1 MRVANYGCR
10 PRTRIR
16 GRYAHGQ
23 QMPVSSAADPEDAI
37 DEQEHVLDAKHIG
50 RRYIR
55 GSAVRIGAYL
65 VSVLMSI
72 GSVPL
77 VTRHLGKAGFGEF
90 ATASSIVFIIGGFS
104 EAGLNAYGVREYASG
119 RVDKD
124 RMLRNL
130 VGLRVSMTG
139 FAVLCVAG
147 VAALIGV
154 EKVIIYGI
162 LISGGGLMAT
172 ITGENFGIPISAEL
186 RLTTASILSVIQQ
199 FILCTGYVVLVV
211 IGAGVLPFLA
221 VTAAS
226 GAGLLLSTAV
236 VTRGSVSSVPLFDRR
251 IWKDILKQTLPYA
264 AAAAVGIIYFREAL
278 VLTSALAHSD
288 PKAQAGLYSAAFR
301 IVEVLTMMPYYLVMA
316 GFPIL
321 ARAVYKGDHGRIGY
335 ALQRFVDM
343 GWLLGAWVVV
353 SVFFGAKFGILVIGG
368 HGYKAAAPVL
378 QIQGLSVLASFMVA
392 IYSSV
397 LLSLRDARELVKA
410 NAIAVLVATVVSLV
424 LIPGM
429 GAKGAAIAAVAAETS
444 LAIAYAVFL
453 HRTRPDLRV
462 SLAILPRVALATLV
476 SGLITWVLP
485 LSSAER
491 LFVFTALYFGM
502 SLALRTIPFEV
513 LNAFLRRAPQ

>member
-1 MRVANYGCR
+1 MS
-10 PRTRIR
+10 
-16 GRYAHGQ
+16 
-23 QMPVSSAADPEDAI
+23 VSSAADPEHAPDG
-37 DEQEHVLDAKHIG
+37 EEHVLDGAHIG

-65 VSVLMSI
+65 VTVLMSI

-77 VTRHLGKAGFGEF
+77 VTRHLGPAGFGRF
-90 ATASSIVFIIGGFS
+90 ATASSIVFIIGGFT

-119 RVDKD
+119 RADKE

-147 VAALIGV
+147 VAALIGA
-154 EKVIIYGI
+154 ERTIIYGI

-186 RLTTASILSVIQQ
+186 RLTAASLLLVIQQ
-199 FILCTGYVVLVV
+199 FILCTGYVILVV

-226 GAGLLLSTAV
+226 GAGLLLSTTV
-236 VTRGSVSSVPLFDRR
+236 VMRGHLSTLPLFDRR
-251 IWKDILKQTLPYA
+251 VWKDILRQTLPYA
-264 AAAAVGIIYFREAL
+264 AASAVGIIYFREAL
-278 VLTSALAHSD
+278 VLTSALAHTD
-288 PKAQAGLYSAAFR
+288 PIHQAGLYSTAFR
-301 IVEVLTMMPYYLVMA
+301 IVEVLTMMPYYLVLA

-321 ARAVYKGDHGRIGY
+321 ARAVYKGDHGRLGY

-343 GWLLGAWVVV
+343 GWLLGAWVVI
-353 SVFFGAKFGILVIGG
+353 SIFFGAKFGILVIGG
-368 HGYKAAAPVL
+368 HQYRAAAPIL

-397 LLSLRDARELVKA
+397 LLSLRDARELIKA
-410 NAIAVLVATVVSLV
+410 NAIAVVVATVVSV
-424 LIPGM
+424 ALIPSM

-444 LAIAYAVFL
+444 LAIAYAVYL
-453 HRTRPDLRV
+453 HTTRPDLRV
-462 SLAILPRVALATLV
+462 SLAVLPRVGLAAAV
-476 SGLITWVLP
+476 SAAITWVLP
-485 LSSAER
+485 LSSAES
-491 LFVFTALYFGM
+491 LFVFTALYLVA
-502 SLALRTIPFEV
+502 SVVLRTIPFEV
-513 LNAFLRRAPQ
+513 INALIGRAPR